1 LEEKK
6 GVAMKGENWEQKETK
21 GRKEELRQDEQDLQ
35 DKKRK
40 GEEGTRSKQGLSIR
54 KASSDQKNHAS

>member
-1 LEEKK
+1 
-6 GVAMKGENWEQKETK
+6 MKGENWEQKETK